1 MTEDTIQLRIGELS
15 RRSGASTDVLRSWE
29 RRYGLLRPRRSSN
42 GYRLYSAED
51 LDRALAMP
59 AHLAAGTSAAEAA
72 ALVKNGSGSET
83 EDASHQQ
90 VSELLAR
97 LRSALAAYDGAG
109 AAHVLDRCLLNLGLA
124 QAIQLVILPCLRDVG
139 RQWECGEIT
148 VAQEHFATHVI
159 RRRLLTVAEGWD
171 DDGDPLAVLACAP
184 GEQHDIGLICFG
196 LSLNSYH
203 GWRIAF
209 LGADTPLS
217 GLVHAVASIGPD
229 LVVVSAISAAR
240 FFRELGQWQDLAG
253 GVSLAVGGA
262 GADAR
267 LARRIGAVY
276 LAGDPVA
283 AAGQAAARA

>member
-1 MTEDTIQLRIGELS
+1 MTEDTTQLRIGELS

-29 RRYGLLRPRRSSN
+29 RRYGLLRPRRSPN

-51 LDRALAMP
+51 LDRALAMQ

-72 ALVKNGSGSET
+72 ALVKNRSDAD
-83 EDASHQQ
+83 DASHQQ

-97 LRSALAAYDGAG
+97 LRAALAAYDAVS

-124 QAIQLVILPCLRDVG
+124 RAIQQVILPCLRDVG
-139 RQWECGEIT
+139 RLWECGEIT
-148 VAQEHFATHVI
+148 VAQEHFATHII
-159 RRRLLTVAEGWD
+159 RRRLLTVAEGWES
-171 DDGDPLAVLACAP
+171 DGERLALLACAP

-203 GWRIAF
+203 GWRIAY
-209 LGADTPLS
+209 LGADTPLP
-217 GLVHAVASIGPD
+217 GLVDAVKSMRPD

-240 FFRELGQWQDLAG
+240 FFPEFGRWQDVAE
-253 GVSLAVGGA
+253 GVSLGVGGA

-267 LARRIGAVY
+267 LAKRIGAAY

-283 AAGQAAARA
+283 AAARAAGRP

>member
-1 MTEDTIQLRIGELS
+1 MTEDTTQLRIGELS

-51 LDRALAMP
+51 LDRALAMQ

-72 ALVKNGSGSET
+72 ALVKNGSET
-83 EDASHQQ
+83 EGASHHQ
-90 VSELLAR
+90 VAELLAR

-159 RRRLLTVAEGWD
+159 RRRLLTVAEGWEE
-171 DDGDPLAVLACAP
+171 DGGRLAVLACAP

-196 LSLNSYH
+196 LVLNSYH

-217 GLVHAVASIGPD
+217 GLVHAVKSIGPD

-240 FFRELGQWQDLAG
+240 FFRELGRWQDLAG
-253 GVSLAVGGA
+253 DISLAVGGA

-267 LARRIGAVY
+267 LAKRIGAAY